1 MKKIFK
7 NSKCTI
13 QNQLSITNCQL
24 SIKLLLLFLIT
35 STMFVAC
42 SDVPEPYPTP
52 QKSTLY
58 RSTNLK
64 DDWKIIADG
73 DNPWIQGNSYTQ
85 ATGYQDWDGTGTKTN
100 REVTGYLVSPAI
112 NTKTDSNAVKFYFDY
127 TIRYANKITD
137 WRDNHKIFATD
148 AVDPTDMNNWVEC
161 TWTPV
166 ESPYSD
172 WTLYSSDE
180 IALPDRFVNKEQ
192 VHIIFF
198 FHASAS
204 ASTTW
209 ELKNF
214 VVEVG
219 TPHSKPTPDPK
230 PVGDDFLNVSFAS
243 SLDPFINHT
252 VSGDG
257 GWKNDYSCAT
267 ATGYDSS
274 SKTTTP
280 VTCYLVSPEI
290 DLTSVDS
297 AYVEYNYLLR
307 YNKGNENQQ
316 LMITDN
322 FSAENPSANWT
333 MLNNNHKEGSD
344 YTTFYKVDAQIPSS
358 YMGKT
363 VRIALFYNCG
373 SSGSTWEVKDIAV
386 KKGSIGVTPTPPTPI
401 GEGDGSYESPYT
413 ITDAQAHQGVSA
425 FVKGYIVG
433 YIPGQ
438 KLAEAVFNGNAT
450 VASNIIIAASADE
463 TDYSKCLP
471 VQLLGGSDIRAAL
484 NLMDNS
490 SLYKKEVLLY
500 GSLEKYF
507 GTAGMKAP
515 TYAECNGKTTGTKPG
530 DTPPPASGYS
540 MDFKSTGSQGN
551 WTIDNKNMD
560 DGLQYVWNFD
570 SKYGMKASA
579 FLNSTNLPAESWLIS
594 PAISVPADATTLT
607 VHQALN
613 FLSGDNRAD
622 HVSILVSTDKSKWT
636 EVNMQTWPAGANWTF
651 EDDNA
656 DFAAYAGKTIYLA
669 FKYVSTSTCAPTWEV
684 EKLSIK

>member
-1 MKKIFK
+1 MKKIFE
-7 NSKCTI
+7 NSKLLIILLAISTI
-13 QNQLSITNCQL
+13 
-24 SIKLLLLFLIT
+24 FA
-35 STMFVAC
+35 AC
-42 SDVPEPYPTP
+42 SDVPAPYPTP

-58 RSTNLK
+58 KSTNLK
-64 DDWKIIADG
+64 DDWTVISTDN
-73 DNPWIQGNSYTQ
+73 NPWMQGNSYTQ
-85 ATGYQDWDGTGTKTN
+85 ATGYQDWEGTGTKSN
-100 REVTGYLVSPAI
+100 REVSGYLVSPAFS
-112 NTKTDSNAVKFYFDY
+112 TKTDSNAVKFYFDY
-127 TIRYANKITD
+127 TIRYAYNVPN
-137 WRDNHKIFATD
+137 WANYHKIYATS
-148 AVDPTDMNNWVEC
+148 AIDPSDTNQWTEC

-172 WTLYSSDE
+172 WTLYSSGE
-180 IALPDRFVNKEQ
+180 IALPDQFVNKDQ
-192 VHIIFF
+192 VRIIFAF
-198 FHASAS
+198 YAPAT

-214 VVEVG
+214 VVEAGHPV
-219 TPHSKPTPDPK
+219 SKPSPDPT
-230 PVGDDFLNVSFAS
+230 PVGDDLLNVSFAS
-243 SLDPFINHT
+243 SLEPFINHT
-252 VSGDG
+252 VSGEG

-322 FSAENPSANWT
+322 FNAENPSANWT
-333 MLNNNHKEGSD
+333 LLNNTHTEGSD
-344 YTTFYKVDAQIPSS
+344 YTTFYKAAAQIPAS
-358 YMGKT
+358 YIGKT
-363 VRIALFYNCG
+363 VRIALYYNCA

-386 KKGSIGVTPTPPTPI
+386 KKGSAGVKPTPTPGPV
-401 GEGDGSYESPYT
+401 GEGSGTYEDPYT
-413 ITDAQAHQGVSA
+413 VGSAMTNQGITAY
-425 FVKGYIVG
+425 VKGYIVG
-433 YIPGQ
+433 FIPGQ
-438 KLAEAVFNGNAT
+438 KLAEATFSADAS

-463 TDYSKCLP
+463 TNYENCLP
-471 VQLLGGSDIRAAL
+471 VQLLANTDVRTGL
-484 NLMDNS
+484 NLMDNA
-490 SLYKKEVLLY
+490 SLYKKEVLIY

-507 GTAGMKAP
+507 GTAGLKSP
-515 TYAECNGKTTGTKPG
+515 SYAECDGKTLGTKPG
-530 DTPPPASGYS
+530 DTPPPTSGYS
-540 MDFKSTGSQGN
+540 MDFKTTGGQGD
-551 WTIDNKNMD
+551 WTIDNKSID
-560 DGLQYVWNFD
+560 PSLQYVWNFD
-570 SKYGMKASA
+570 SRYGMKASA

-636 EVNMQTWPAGANWTF
+636 EVNMQAWPAGANWTF

-656 DFAAYAGKTIYLA
+656 DFAAYAGKTIYLV

-684 EKLSIK
+684 EKLNIK